1 MELSTAILDGS
12 LAVVTQVRGE
22 MSFVISAPFPTGDL
36 II

>member
-1 MELSTAILDGS
+1 MEPSTVILDGL
-12 LAVVTQVRGE
+12 LAVVTRVRGE